1 MKWRAC
7 SRREALQPSETVG
20 WVDSGS
26 LWAAFLIAVKRVKS
40 KMSNI
45 LFPKIKGLAWNIV
58 KTPTFSTEI
67 QESLAGREVRIQN
80 FQNPI
85 WEYTLSYEYLL
96 NDPRL
101 RDESEQTPLETLV
114 GFFLARGGQ
123 YDDFLLNESDLTD
136 RLEDSVYSGQP
147 IGTGDGATQSF
158 QIVRNIGGF
167 LEAVQNPMNQ
177 TATVYVTGR
186 APQVQ
191 GTDYTIANG
200 LVTFTLAPAP
210 GASITADFIM
220 LHRVRFHTGS
230 SRSGKEGIEFSNF
243 YFNLYECKE
252 VQLITVRK

>member
-1 MKWRAC
+1 
-7 SRREALQPSETVG
+7 
-20 WVDSGS
+20 
-26 LWAAFLIAVKRVKS
+26 
-40 KMSNI
+40 MSNI
-45 LFPKIKGLAWNIV
+45 LFPKIRGLAWNVI

-67 QESLAGREVRIQN
+67 QESLAGREVRLQN

-96 NDPRL
+96 NDPRT
-101 RDESEQTPLETLV
+101 RDENEQTSLETLI

-123 YDDFLLNESDLTD
+123 FDDFLLNESDLTG

-147 IGTGDGATQSF
+147 IGTGDGATKSF

-177 TATVYVTGR
+177 IATIYLNGSIKT
-186 APQVQ
+186 Q
-191 GTDYTIANG
+191 GTDFTIANG
-200 LVTFTLAPAP
+200 VVTFTIAPSP
-210 GASITADFIM
+210 GFVVTADFIM
-220 LHRVRFHTGS
+220 LQRVRFHTGS

-243 YFNLYECKE
+243 YFNLYECRE

>member
-1 MKWRAC
+1 
-7 SRREALQPSETVG
+7 
-20 WVDSGS
+20 
-26 LWAAFLIAVKRVKS
+26 
-40 KMSNI
+40 MSNI
-45 LFPKIKGLAWNIV
+45 LFPKIRGLAWNIV

-123 YDDFLLNESDLTD
+123 YDDFLLNESDLTG

-147 IGTGDGATQSF
+147 IGIGDGSTKTF
-158 QIVRNIGGF
+158 QLVRNVGGF

-177 TATVYVTGR
+177 VATVYLSGSSK
-186 APQVQ
+186 AQ
-191 GTDYTIANG
+191 GTDYTISNG
-200 LVTFTLAPAP
+200 LVTFTLAPAL

-220 LHRVRFHTGS
+220 LQRVRFHTGS
-230 SRSGKEGIEFSNF
+230 SRSGKEGIEFNNF

-252 VQLITVRK
+252 IQLITVRK